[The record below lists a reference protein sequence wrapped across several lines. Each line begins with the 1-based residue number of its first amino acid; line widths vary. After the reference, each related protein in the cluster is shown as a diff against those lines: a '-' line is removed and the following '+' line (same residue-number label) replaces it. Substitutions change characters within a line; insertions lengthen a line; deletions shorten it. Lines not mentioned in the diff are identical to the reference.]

1 LTKSLDAFGREI
13 GLGDL
18 LLLTTEKGKDLWAI
32 TTQIFPDGKIEV
44 QIEPPSSFV
53 GQKAII
59 KGEVSIRLP
68 VIYDLEAS
76 KSALAAGEMP
86 VPRD

>member
-1 LTKSLDAFGREI
+1 MPWIVL
-13 GLGDL
+13 
-18 LLLTTEKGKDLWAI
+18 
-32 TTQIFPDGKIEV
+32 V
-44 QIEPPSSFV
+44 SSFV

-76 KSALAAGEMP
+76 KAALAAGKMP